1 MLKEITGLHHITSL
15 SGDAEANN
23 RFFTQTLGL
32 RRVKRTV
39 NFDVPEVYHLYY
51 GDELGSPGTVMTY
64 FPYPNLKRGKPGAGE
79 VGSVAFSVPQG
90 SLPFWQARLFEHGV
104 QKLEETARFGE
115 ERLEF
120 DGPDG
125 EHLALVAVKT
135 DPRTPWQGAGI
146 SQDHAIRGFHS
157 ATIRLKEVD
166 ALKELIRFMNYEPL
180 ETSGHITRFKTAG
193 GNGAD
198 VIDIEARPDSPDA
211 EQGAGSVHHIAF
223 CVTNRDAQ
231 LKVQQALRDAGYSV
245 TPVIDRDYFWAIYFR
260 TPGGVL
266 FEVATAEPGF
276 DRDEAP
282 ESLGQALKLP
292 SQHAHLREHLEKS
305 LPHLET

>member
-15 SGDAEANN
+15 SGDARANN
-23 RFFTQTLGL
+23 RFFTRILGL
-32 RRVKRTV
+32 RRIKKTV

-64 FPYPNLKRGKPGAGE
+64 FPYPNLKRGRAGAGE
-79 VGSVAFSVPQG
+79 VGTVAFSVPES
-90 SLPFWQARLFEHGV
+90 SLPFWQARLSDHGA
-104 QKLEETARFGE
+104 QNLEETTRFGE
-115 ERLEF
+115 QRLEF

-125 EHLALVAVKT
+125 DRVALVASKT
-135 DPRTPWQGAGI
+135 DTRKPWPGSDI
-146 SQDHAIRGFHS
+146 DQDHAIRGFHS
-157 ATIRLKEVD
+157 ATIRLKEAD
-166 ALKELIRFMNYEPL
+166 ALKELIGFMNYEPL
-180 ETSGHITRFKTAG
+180 ETSGGITRFKTAG

-198 VIDIEARPDSPDA
+198 VIDIEALPDSSDA

-223 CVTNRDAQ
+223 CVENRDAQ
-231 LKVQQALRDAGYSV
+231 LKVQKALRDTGYSV

-282 ESLGQALKLP
+282 ESLGQSLKLP

-305 LPHLET
+305 LPSLES